1 MISLYFGFFGLLH
14 ILNDGT
20 GQRGDKQA
28 VLDGGELV
36 VPVWKDLETSQSL
49 ESFCK
54 LTKHIILQMSIAIQ
68 FIFINPF
75 QRHYKLIWL

>member
-1 MISLYFGFFGLLH
+1 MFGLLH
-14 ILNDGT
+14 ILFDGT

-28 VLDGGELV
+28 VLDDGEPV
-36 VPVWKDLETSQSL
+36 VPVWQDLEAFQSL

-54 LTKHIILQMSIAIQ
+54 LTKHIVLQMSIAIQ
-68 FIFINPF
+68 FIFINPS